1 MKKRSL
7 LCFTLIALMC
17 MSLIPSMPKKAE
29 ATEFINPYILYMR
42 FDGDLNDISGNS
54 LNGDCTYGNIT
65 YEKGI
70 RGQCAVFD
78 GKSYI
83 EIPDSDLLD
92 LKDNFTISFW
102 AYKEDMNEQY
112 VPYVYKE
119 EDEDSYASPYKL
131 YEHWYNTPGI
141 YLHDGGQGSEI
152 DQYYLSGP
160 AMDFRKWFM
169 LSVTYDGKEV
179 RIYHNDKLVKKESVS
194 GVPAATIGNL
204 YIGMLDGEVFYKG
217 KMDELK
223 IMDSAASASDI
234 ANFYRYDA
242 GSAQIAKSREIVG
255 YYKFDKDFKDYS
267 RLGND
272 AVKITGE
279 GSTKFVDAVCSK
291 GVTLTKGSYLEIKDN
306 DSINF
311 DEEFSLTG
319 WIRVTKADVAM
330 PVLYRC
336 GVSSSY
342 SSNDSAYSFTV
353 YDDLWDFGYV
363 PFGSDYAPTSSRV
376 SFDDSLKNKWYHFG
390 ITFDGEQVCFYK
402 NGVLINKEEIDESV
416 IAHASGNLMIGSDGT
431 NFLEGT
437 LDELRL
443 YNYKLSDKD
452 VKFDARYVD
461 TLQISEDNQS
471 AIKSLKAKSTVQ
483 LKVNRQY
490 MGMGSSKDVSAAV
503 TYKSSNAKI
512 FTVNKEGKITAVKK
526 GTAKLTVSHGG
537 ISKTYTVTVK

>member
-1 MKKRSL
+1 MRRRSL

-17 MSLIPSMPKKAE
+17 MSLIPSMPKEVKAT
-29 ATEFINPYILYMR
+29 ASTSPYILYMR
-42 FDGDLNDISGNS
+42 FDGDLKDNSGNS
-54 LNGDCTYGNIT
+54 LDGNCTYGNIT
-65 YEKGI
+65 YKEGV

-119 EDEDSYASPYKL
+119 EDEESYASPYKV

-179 RIYHNDKLVKKESVS
+179 RLYHNDKLVKKESVS

-223 IMDSAASASDI
+223 IMNTTASANDI
-234 ANFYRYDA
+234 ANFYKNDPGRVL
-242 GSAQIAKSREIVG
+242 SKPKLMVG
-255 YYKFDKDFKDYS
+255 YYKFNNDFKDYS
-267 RLGND
+267 GLGND

-279 GSTKFVDAVCSK
+279 GSTKFVDAICSK
-291 GVTLTKGSYLEIKDN
+291 GVTFTKGSYLEIKDN

-311 DEEFSLTG
+311 DEAFSITG
-319 WIRVTKADVAM
+319 WLRETKEDVAM

-342 SSNDSAYSFTV
+342 ASNDSAYSFTV

-376 SFDDSLKNKWYHFG
+376 NFDNSLKNKWYHFG

-402 NGVLINKEEIDESV
+402 NGVLIQKEEIEESV
-416 IAHASGNLMIGSDGT
+416 IAHASGNLMIGSNGT
-431 NFLEGT
+431 DFFEGT
-437 LDELRL
+437 LDSLCL
-443 YNYKLSDKD
+443 YNFKLTDKE
-452 VKFDARYVD
+452 VKIGSQFVD
-461 TLQISEDNQS
+461 TLQISTDNQTK
-471 AIKSLKAKSTVQ
+471 IKSLKAKATVQ
-483 LKVNRQY
+483 LKVTRDY
-490 MGMGSSKDVSAAV
+490 VETDDLKDVSAAV
-503 TYKSSNAKI
+503 TYKSSNTKI

-526 GTAKLTVSHGG
+526 GTAKLTVTHGG